1 MPKQPDQAD
10 DEIHEDQ
17 LLNFLV
23 NTLTGAFGLSLGEN
37 ADLDLEDI
45 YEVLVGATAD
55 GTSISTLC
63 ERGNDAPPGTD
74 VLYHLRTKLDLDTIK
89 TVGNTLLQE
98 YTLDVLPEQVEIV
111 VDLHLR
117 PYYGDEDDTDGLY
130 YSEAKRGTTAFH
142 AYATLYARVRNKRY
156 TLAVRRL
163 TDGDTPSSIL
173 AEFLGLLDRFEF
185 DVKAVY
191 VDSEF
196 YDGKCLTLM
205 QAHNQAYVMPII
217 AWGSEIQRELSE
229 GWSREIEHDLTTEF
243 DGHEWTVEFPV
254 MIDCSYQMGRY
265 DEHGVAR
272 HGYAVD
278 APFIET
284 PRQARRHYSKRFGIE
299 ATYRL
304 SESSLISTTTKDPA
318 RRFLFVVI
326 SLLAQNVWRYLH
338 WEYVATPR
346 RGGRRLWWW
355 PFEEFIR
362 MVTRA
367 AWNALSVRRRI
378 PANRPPDDRF
388 ER

>member
-1 MPKQPDQAD
+1 MTKQQQQAD
-10 DEIHEDQ
+10 GEIHEDQ

-23 NTLTGAFGLSLGEN
+23 NALTGAFGISLGEN
-37 ADLDLEDI
+37 ADLDPEDI

-63 ERGNDAPPGTD
+63 DRSEDSSSSTNILR
-74 VLYHLRTKLDLDTIK
+74 HLRTKFDLDTVK

-117 PYYGDEDDTDGLY
+117 PYYGDEDETDGLY
-130 YSEAKRGTTAFH
+130 YNEAKDGTTAFH

-163 TDGDTPSSIL
+163 TDGDTASSVL
-173 AEFLGLLDRFEF
+173 AEFLGLVDSFDFE
-185 DVKAVY
+185 VKALY

-205 QAHNQAYVMPII
+205 QAHNHAYVVPII
-217 AWGSEIQRELSE
+217 AWGTEIQQELSE

-254 MIDCSYQMGRY
+254 MIDCTYRMGRY
-265 DEHGVAR
+265 GDHGVAR
-272 HGYAVD
+272 HGYAVN
-278 APFIET
+278 APFIDT

-304 SESSLISTTTKDPA
+304 SESSLISTTVTDQT
-318 RRFLFVVI
+318 RRLLFVVI
-326 SLLAQNVWRYLH
+326 SLLLQNVWRYLH

-367 AWNALSVRRRI
+367 AWNALSVRRSI
-378 PANRPPDDRF
+378 PTNRPPDDRF
-388 ER
+388 KR